1 LSEIA
6 AYVSHLDA
14 EGPFCENRHV
24 AWELLL
30 PVGFVLLASLGALC
44 AGLAVIHYLK
54 SRDIDDEPGES
65 VAMVAFALQYFL
77 FCTITTL
84 GSYLLLP
91 TILLFLTFMALL
103 IAIWVGVQSHSSV
116 TFSTPTRHYT
126 HHALPDVLSA
136 WPENISYENESGTN
150 CSG

>member
-1 LSEIA
+1 VKSP

-24 AWELLL
+24 DWELLL
-30 PVGFVLLASLGALC
+30 PAGFVLLASVGALC
-44 AGLAVIHYLK
+44 AGLGVIHYLQ
-54 SRDIDDEPGES
+54 SRGIDDESQVS

-103 IAIWVGVQSHSSV
+103 ITIWVGVQSHSRAGS
-116 TFSTPTRHYT
+116 RM
-126 HHALPDVLSA
+126 ALAAIFTLGAYVCKMSSELTKNY
-136 WPENISYENESGTN
+136 WWLH
-150 CSG
+150 